1 LTRWGIKWRTSLI
14 TNQRGA
20 SLDSSG
26 SLMRGRRRMRVKES
40 MIKSELEEVPSIKRR
55 KRRLLKMSTLMLK
68 TLISL

>member
-1 LTRWGIKWRTSLI
+1 
-14 TNQRGA
+14 
-20 SLDSSG
+20 
-26 SLMRGRRRMRVKES
+26 MRGRRRMRVKES